1 MGKITIK
8 RYPVTGLSCAS
19 CAAGVE
25 RRLNQTEGVVKAV
38 VNFADSSA
46 VVEFDHDKVTPE
58 TLRDNI
64 VSLGY
69 GMIIEDDSENMA
81 EDQRTKHYK
90 RLVADTTIAWS
101 LSIPIMIISM
111 TFMGVDL
118 ANWIVFGMTLPVV
131 LYSGRHFY
139 IGAYKQLKRGSANMD
154 TLVSLSVAI
163 AFLFSLANL
172 IFPDFLHVP
181 GLEHA
186 LYFEAAAM
194 IIAFVLLG
202 KTLEERAKGNTAGA
216 IKKLMGLQPKTATV
230 TRDGKD
236 IVIAIK
242 EIRVGDIILVRPGE
256 RIPVDGVIV
265 NGDSFVDE
273 SMITGEP
280 VAARKEIAS
289 PVYAGTVNQ
298 KGSFRFKA
306 VKVGSDTLLSQI
318 IKMVRE
324 AQGSKAP
331 VQKIADKIAAFFVP
345 AVILISIITFGV
357 WIIFGGE
364 YGFAHALVAAVS
376 VLVIACPCALGL
388 ATPTA
393 LMVGIGKAAQR
404 NILIKDATALEQ
416 MIKVD
421 TIILDKTGTLTYGK
435 PSVKKWIWLKRQND
449 FEKKILLDLEMM
461 SEHPLAEAVAE
472 YLKSDL
478 HPYKGDTPILESF
491 KSHTGIGVEA
501 TCEGTH
507 YWAGNEEMV
516 REAEAILDD
525 KMKDAVKRETD
536 EGDSLIYYG
545 RGKELIAVISVSDR
559 IKETT
564 MEALRL
570 LKERGIEIH
579 MLTGDNPASARVMAA
594 KLEIENYRASVK
606 PADKEEYV
614 KNLKQKGKVVAMVG
628 DGINDTQA
636 LAVAD
641 VSIAMGKGTDIAMDV
656 AMVTLITSDLKLLNT
671 AFDISKKTVRLIRQ
685 NLFWAFVYNIV
696 AIPIAAGMLYPSYG
710 FMLDP
715 VVAAA
720 AMAFSSVS
728 VVANSLRVSR
738 GL

>member
-242 EIRVGDIILVRPGE
+242 EILVGDIILVRPGE

-331 VQKIADKIAAFFVP
+331 VQKIADRIAAFFVP

-564 MEALRL
+564 MDALRL
-570 LKERGIEIH
+570 LRERGIEIH

>member
-111 TFMGVDL
+111 VFMGVDL

-172 IFPDFLHVP
+172 IFPDFSHVP

-331 VQKIADKIAAFFVP
+331 VQKIADRIAAFFVP
-345 AVILISIITFGV
+345 AVILISIVTFGV

-491 KSHTGIGVEA
+491 KSHTGTGVEA

-564 MEALRL
+564 MDALRL
-570 LKERGIEIH
+570 LRERGIEIH

>member
-58 TLRDNI
+58 SLRDNI

-111 TFMGVDL
+111 VFMGVDL

-393 LMVGIGKAAQR
+393 LMVGIGKAAHR
-404 NILIKDATALEQ
+404 HILIKDATALEQ

-491 KSHTGIGVEA
+491 KSHTGTGVEA

-525 KMKDAVKRETD
+525 NMKDAVKRETD

-564 MEALRL
+564 MDALRL
-570 LKERGIEIH
+570 LRERGIEIH

>member
-81 EDQRTKHYK
+81 EDQRAKHYK
-90 RLVADTTIAWS
+90 RLVADTTIAWA

-111 TFMGVDL
+111 AFMGVDI

-163 AFLFSLANL
+163 AFLFSLSNL
-172 IFPDFLHVP
+172 IFPDFLHVS

-236 IVIAIK
+236 AVIAIK
-242 EIRVGDIILVRPGE
+242 EILVGDIILVRPGE

-345 AVILISIITFGV
+345 AVILISIVTFGV

-671 AFDISKKTVRLIRQ
+671 SFDISKKTVRLIRQ

>member
-1 MGKITIK
+1 MDKITIK

-111 TFMGVDL
+111 AFMGVDI

-242 EIRVGDIILVRPGE
+242 EILVGDIILVRPGE

-331 VQKIADKIAAFFVP
+331 VQKIADRIAAFFVP

>member
-507 YWAGNEEMV
+507 YWAGNEEIV

>member
-671 AFDISKKTVRLIRQ
+671 SFDISKKTVRLIRQ

>member
-111 TFMGVDL
+111 AFMGVDI

-242 EIRVGDIILVRPGE
+242 EILVGDIILVRPGE

-331 VQKIADKIAAFFVP
+331 VQKIADRIAAFFVP

-614 KNLKQKGKVVAMVG
+614 RNLKQKGKVVAMVG

-671 AFDISKKTVRLIRQ
+671 SFDISKKTVRLIRQ

>member
-478 HPYKGDTPILESF
+478 Q
-491 KSHTGIGVEA
+491 IG
-501 TCEGTH
+501 
-507 YWAGNEEMV
+507 
-516 REAEAILDD
+516 
-525 KMKDAVKRETD
+525 
-536 EGDSLIYYG
+536 
-545 RGKELIAVISVSDR
+545 
-559 IKETT
+559 
-564 MEALRL
+564 
-570 LKERGIEIH
+570 
-579 MLTGDNPASARVMAA
+579 
-594 KLEIENYRASVK
+594 RAHV
-606 PADKEEYV
+606 
-614 KNLKQKGKVVAMVG
+614 
-628 DGINDTQA
+628 
-636 LAVAD
+636 
-641 VSIAMGKGTDIAMDV
+641 
-656 AMVTLITSDLKLLNT
+656 
-671 AFDISKKTVRLIRQ
+671 
-685 NLFWAFVYNIV
+685 
-696 AIPIAAGMLYPSYG
+696 
-710 FMLDP
+710 
-715 VVAAA
+715 
-720 AMAFSSVS
+720 
-728 VVANSLRVSR
+728 
-738 GL
+738 

>member
-111 TFMGVDL
+111 AFMGVDL

-236 IVIAIK
+236 AVIPIK
-242 EIRVGDIILVRPGE
+242 EILVGDIILVRPGE

-570 LKERGIEIH
+570 LRERGIEIH

>member
-90 RLVADTTIAWS
+90 RLVVDTTIAWS

-111 TFMGVDL
+111 AFMGVDL

-236 IVIAIK
+236 AVIPIK
-242 EIRVGDIILVRPGE
+242 EILVGDIILVRPGE

-564 MEALRL
+564 MDALRL

-671 AFDISKKTVRLIRQ
+671 SFDISKKTVRLIRQ

>member
-501 TCEGTH
+501 TCEWTH
-507 YWAGNEEMV
+507 YWAGNEEIV

-570 LKERGIEIH
+570 LRERGIEIH

>member
-242 EIRVGDIILVRPGE
+242 EILVGDIILVRPGE

-331 VQKIADKIAAFFVP
+331 VQKIADRIAAFFVP

-393 LMVGIGKAAQR
+393 LMVGIGKAAHR
-404 NILIKDATALEQ
+404 HILIKDATALEQ

-449 FEKKILLDLEMM
+449 LEKKILLDLEMM

-671 AFDISKKTVRLIRQ
+671 SFDISKKTVRLIRQ